1 MEGGT
6 NLRAQFR
13 SKSPHETN
21 MKMPLRS
28 AWLAVAFLSFIAACY
43 SAAPEDGKLLC
54 AADKSCPDGYVC
66 ASNNHCYQ
74 VGSAIPPDA
83 PTGVMATA
91 GVRSAMVSWSAP
103 AKDGGSAITSFT
115 VTAAPGGKTAS
126 TADGST
132 LTASVT
138 GLDDATAYTFTVVAT
153 SALGKSPASAA
164 STAVT
169 TFGLPGPPTGLTAT
183 AIAHGAALDWTAPA
197 GNGGTPVTGYLVQ
210 ASLNGA
216 SYTHV
221 SPTITGTHA
230 TLNGLSDGGSYT
242 FVVAAVNAVGPG
254 NDSAPSPALVLASVP
269 ATPSITAPAQ
279 LEVGATAVIATVV
292 ANPGETYA
300 WTISGGTLTNPSGA
314 AGENSAGRDTITFDV
329 TATAGAAVTLG
340 CIATSSVGPSAA
352 ASFVATVIG
361 APSQPTI
368 TAASLITVGDKGI
381 TASVVAHTGMT
392 YNWTLSGNAALKGS
406 DNHGVTASG
415 TNTITYDLAGTAA
428 AGDLVSLSVIEV
440 NPAQAQSVAGTF
452 TQSILAAPGTPV
464 ITAPAQVVISE
475 TNVPA
480 SVVANAGMHYTWALN
495 GANFSSGSSAA
506 GSTTGTGTSARNS
519 ILFDVAPGPSSVT
532 ISVLEINAA
541 GVASKTAG
549 TLSVPIGALPSLA
562 IGVALSDGASTPTFQ
577 SGVKQYATQGVVGLQ
592 AQVASIPSATYAW
605 TVVSGGAMLHAGDPG
620 TGSVVTVDVTGTPGL
635 GATGNFVLRCIASIG
650 SQSVQADQTVT
661 LVAAPVAP
669 AISLDAKGAS
679 LSLDVGDTGTH
690 HAALPAPVS
699 TSTYAW
705 SASPSSALA
714 SIGASGATVPF
725 VLAAAAS
732 AGQSVSISAVETN
745 AAGTVGTAGSALV
758 HVLPLLVA
766 PVITASTAAV
776 APAHSYTAS
785 FGAAVSG
792 LTYAWTVTN
801 VLAGTPGSATVCASS
816 GSTCTVNSDG
826 SISFTVDSGLATDTT
841 VKVELG
847 LSVQDASGAK
857 AIATPLDLPVIAAPS
872 VNISFGTSPGGD
884 SFGANITV
892 GKTRGAFLTG
902 VAGATIAWTVS
913 PGTLAGAT
921 TSVVTISAG
930 NAAAG
935 STLSLTAT
943 VTNAAATSTSTVP
956 VRVVA
961 VPAAPVISVS
971 TAGTDPSVSPFGA
984 RQYTATLTPGSP
996 AGASYLWSVTGG
1008 AICAGGLC
1016 GIAVVAGQDPSKGT
1030 FKYTVNAAVGVTL
1043 SFSAI
1048 AINAAGDLGPASNVG
1063 TQTIVAAPLPQT
1075 IAAGFTTPGDATG
1088 STFTAFAPGKVYDLS
1103 VSAPRAGFSYSW
1115 SVGSATCP
1123 SAGCH
1128 DLSSAGNGSQI
1139 EVTANSTIGA
1149 TLGAP
1154 VSITLYEVNS
1164 AGDRAASARALLV
1177 DVIAAPAKPVI
1188 QVVDHNAKLLTSS
1201 SGFLTEQTQAQP
1213 FVDAVEGQA
1222 NPELNQT
1229 FQWRAVNSIGGASLL
1244 ASGQTA
1250 AGAIGID
1257 PANAAQATSF
1267 IVIQVPAYA
1276 ASEQAKLNVT
1286 AINAAASTASNELDV
1301 TIEPAPVAPAL
1312 TVPWLPADSRAT
1324 KSITYGAV
1332 NAPASFTPALNADG
1346 APMAESCTIDANGT
1360 IASQPVAGALAFSVV
1375 AAPTALG
1382 GTADVNTT
1390 LTCTQTNAGGDSA
1403 SASIVIPLAPPVTVT
1418 LTPANGT
1425 VGVLPSIAMTA
1436 TFSFPPDPT
1445 SITSSGCSGTLT
1457 LTGSDSTCPALTIAR
1472 DMNNPAL
1479 FTITPVSRLAYSVT
1493 YTLTLQGA
1501 DSSGAKI
1508 VDAQG
1513 VALAATTRTAFTVQP
1528 IPEVTLSV
1536 SAPTALLQSATL
1548 AWTNPADPSLDHVH
1562 VTAHAT
1568 DTSGAPDVSAD
1579 TTSAGQ
1585 SAITVAG
1592 LQPLVTYKL
1601 TAKVS
1606 ETAGNATLSAGVTS
1620 AAVTTALT
1628 GLAGDF
1634 LPAQMISG
1642 LGQSFNGTGAAS
1654 FGVTWDTN
1662 NLYFAL
1668 AQSDGL
1674 ANALRN
1680 NGDALWIGVDAD
1692 GSCCDTNGESF
1703 TPTGGQLASTAKNQI
1718 IWPFNADYVLEFKND
1733 NGTLVFNL
1741 RSLGSW
1747 APVSG
1752 GLTNYNGALAEVVV
1766 PGKSF
1771 APPALPNTNPTSLRV
1786 AFAFLNT
1793 PTGGSGAVIDL
1804 APAAYSSNTADGH
1817 TPATDVLGSLAS
1829 VTNALDFRGAAFTP
1843 NKATTSMTSALRVGA
1858 PNLVTFNV
1866 DGSGASFGSADT
1878 VRLQGNFPPLSYTLT
1893 DSSYALADDGTRG
1906 SLSSVGHYRGV
1917 FNFGALLNESLATL
1931 ELFFKASHNGTS
1943 EFSGGG
1949 DRVWTLSG
1957 ATETVGGADP
1967 IVWNTAYAL
1976 THSFE
1981 LDVTVKVILVN
1992 STRALIEGDQPEIG
2006 EWQYPPYDSSQTLL
2020 HGAPLALTGNTGQGA
2035 IVFTNHDFVS
2045 GGSNCNNAA
2054 GQADPQ
2060 GCPLNFKT
2068 VRDTSGNDI
2077 RYEDNANG
2085 NLPNHTMN
2093 DDVLNKRQIAW
2104 FWGDSSTF

>member
-1 MEGGT
+1 
-6 NLRAQFR
+6 
-13 SKSPHETN
+13 

-28 AWLAVAFLSFIAACY
+28 GWLAVALLSFAAACY
-43 SAAPEDGKLLC
+43 SPAPGDGKLLC

-74 VGSAIPPDA
+74 TGSAIPPDA
-83 PTGVMATA
+83 PTGVLATA
-91 GVRSAMVSWSAP
+91 GVRAATVSWSAP

-153 SALGKSPASAA
+153 SALGKSPASAP
-164 STAVT
+164 SMAVT
-169 TFGLPGPPTGLTAT
+169 TFGLPGAPTALTVS
-183 AIAHGAALDWTAPA
+183 AIAHGAGLDWTAPA
-197 GNGGTPVTGYLVQ
+197 DNGGTPVTGYLVQ

-216 SYTHV
+216 AYTHV
-221 SPTITGTHA
+221 SPIITGTHA
-230 TLNGLSDGGSYT
+230 TLGGLSDGGSYT

-269 ATPSITAPAQ
+269 PTPGITAPAQ

-314 AGENSAGRDTITFDV
+314 AGENSAGLDTITFDV
-329 TATAGAAVTLG
+329 TAAAGGTVTLG

-352 ASFVATVIG
+352 ASFVAAVIG

-392 YNWTLSGNAALKGS
+392 YNWTLSSNAVLKGS

-415 TNTITYDLAGTAA
+415 TNTITYDLAGTVA
-428 AGDLVSLSVIEV
+428 AGDLVSLSVVEV
-440 NPAQAQSVAGTF
+440 NPAQLQSAPGIAA
-452 TQSILAAPGTPV
+452 QSILAAPGTPV
-464 ITAPAQVVISE
+464 ITAPSQVVISE

-480 SVVANAGMHYTWALN
+480 SVVANAGMHYTWTLN

-506 GSTTGTGTSARNS
+506 GSTTGTGVNARNS

-541 GVASKTAG
+541 GVASKTPG

-577 SGVKQYATQGVVGLQ
+577 SGAKQYATQGVVGLQ

-605 TVVSGGAMLHAGDPG
+605 TLVSGGAMLHAGDPG

-635 GATGNFVLRCIASIG
+635 GATGSFVLRCIASIG
-650 SQSVQADQTVT
+650 SQSVQAVQTVT
-661 LVAAPVAP
+661 LVAAPVVP
-669 AISLDAKGAS
+669 AISLDASGAS
-679 LSLDVGDTGTH
+679 LSLDAGDTNTH
-690 HAALPAPVS
+690 HAALTAPVS

-705 SASPSSALA
+705 SASPAPALA
-714 SIGASGATVPF
+714 SIGASGTTVPF

-745 AAGTVGTAGSALV
+745 AAGTVGTAGSALL

-766 PVITASTAAV
+766 PAITASTVAV

-785 FGAAVSG
+785 FGAAVAG
-792 LTYAWTVTN
+792 VTYAWTVTN
-801 VLAGTPGSATVCASS
+801 VLGGTPGSATICASS

-826 SISFTVDSGLATDTT
+826 SISFTVDSGLATDGT

-847 LSVQDASGAK
+847 LSAQDASGTK

-902 VAGATIAWTVS
+902 VAGATMIAWTVS
-913 PGTLAGAT
+913 PGTLTGAT
-921 TSVVTISAG
+921 TSVVIISTG

-956 VRVVA
+956 VHVVA
-961 VPAAPVISVS
+961 VPAAPVISVP
-971 TAGTDPSVSPFGA
+971 AGGTDPSVSPFGA

-1030 FKYTVNAAVGVTL
+1030 FKYTVNAALGATL
-1043 SFSAI
+1043 SFSAT
-1048 AINAAGDLGPASNVG
+1048 AIDAAGDTGPASNVG
-1063 TQTIVAAPLPQT
+1063 TQTIVAAPLPQA
-1075 IAAGFTTPGDATG
+1075 IAAGFPTPGDTTG

-1103 VSAPRAGFSYSW
+1103 VSSPRAGFSYGW

-1123 SAGCH
+1123 SASCH

-1164 AGDRAASARALLV
+1164 AGDRAASARPLLV

-1188 QVVDHNAKLLTSS
+1188 QVVDHNARLLTGSTD
-1201 SGFLTEQTQAQP
+1201 FLTEQTQAQP
-1213 FVDAVEGQA
+1213 FVDAIEGQT

-1244 ASGQTA
+1244 VSGQTT

-1257 PANAAQATSF
+1257 PMNSAQATSF
-1267 IVIQVPAYA
+1267 VVIQVPAYA

-1346 APMAESCTIDANGT
+1346 TPMAESCTIDANGT
-1360 IASQPVAGALAFSVV
+1360 IASPPAAGALAFSVV

-1390 LTCTQTNAGGDSA
+1390 LTCTQTNAAGDAA
-1403 SASIVIPLAPPVTVT
+1403 SASIVIPLAPPVTVV

-1436 TFSFPPDPT
+1436 TFSFPPDPS

-1457 LTGSDSTCPALTIAR
+1457 LTGSDATCPALTIAR
-1472 DMNNPAL
+1472 DTNNAAL
-1479 FTITPVSRLAYSVT
+1479 FTITPVSPLAHSVT
-1493 YTLTLQGA
+1493 YTLALQGA

-1528 IPEVTLSV
+1528 IPDVTLSV

-1548 AWTNPADPSLDHVH
+1548 AWTNPTDPSLDHVH

-1568 DTSGAPDVSAD
+1568 DMSGAPDVSAD
-1579 TTSAGQ
+1579 TTSAAQ
-1585 SAITVAG
+1585 STITVAG

-1606 ETAGNATLSAGVTS
+1606 ESAGNATLSAGVTS

-1634 LPAQMISG
+1634 LPAQMIPG

-1668 AQSDGL
+1668 AQPDGL

-1680 NGDALWIGVDAD
+1680 NGDALWIGVDVD
-1692 GSCCDTNGESF
+1692 GACCDSNGESF
-1703 TPTGGQLASTAKNQI
+1703 TLTGGQLASTTKNQI

-1733 NGTLVFNL
+1733 NGALVFNL
-1741 RSLGSW
+1741 RTVSFGSW
-1747 APVSG
+1747 SPISG
-1752 GLTNYNGALAEVVV
+1752 GLVNYNGALAEVVV
-1766 PGKSF
+1766 PGKTF
-1771 APPALPNTNPTSLRV
+1771 APLALPNTNPTFLRV

-1793 PTGGSGAVIDL
+1793 PTGGAGTVIDL

-1817 TPATDVLGSLAS
+1817 VPATDVLGKLAS
-1829 VTNALDFRGAAFTP
+1829 VTNALDFHGAAFIP
-1843 NKATTSMTSALRVGA
+1843 SKAVTSMTSAPRVAA

-1878 VRLQGNFPPLSYTLT
+1878 VQLQGNFPPLSYTLT
-1893 DSSYALADDGTRG
+1893 DSRYALADDGTRG

-1917 FNFGALLNESLATL
+1917 FNLGALLNESLTTL
-1931 ELFFKASHNGTS
+1931 ELFFKASHNGSS

-1957 ATETVGGADP
+1957 ATETVGGVDP

-1976 THSFE
+1976 THSFV
-1981 LDVTVKVILVN
+1981 LNVTIGVVPGSPNKVVIL
-1992 STRALIEGDQPEIG
+1992 GDQPEIG
-2006 EWQYPPYDSSQTLL
+2006 DWGTPFDGNGNIL
-2020 HGAPLALTGNTGQGA
+2020 HGASIPNVVSRTWAGPIT
-2035 IVFTNHDFVS
+2035 FTNHDFVS
-2045 GGSNCNNAA
+2045 GNGSCPGAQ
-2054 GQADPQ
+2054 GTADPA
-2060 GCPLNFKT
+2060 GCPLSFKG
-2068 VRDTSGNDI
+2068 VNNSTS
-2077 RYEDNANG
+2077 YETNG
-2085 NLPNHTMN
+2085 NHSMN
-2093 DDVLNKRQIAW
+2093 DDVMNKRALSW